1 MEYLWIAAGV
11 FGLFLVHKLILAPM
25 RHLVVN
31 VVVGLIVLYGV
42 NHFGYLFGFQHVP
55 ITVGT
60 GLIIGLFGLLLVTAI
75 SVDYAILMREQVGG
89 AAVSLLGTL
98 LAALTTWLSF
108 GLLAVSSTPAVSNFG
123 LSVSLGLAFS
133 FILAPWAARQEPT
146 A

>member
-1 MEYLWIAAGV
+1 MLMKQPWLVPLPIGRKCEGIMEYLWIAAGV

-60 GLIIGLFGLLLVTAI
+60 GLIIGLFGLPGVILVTL
-75 SVDYAILMREQVGG
+75 YY
-89 AAVSLLGTL
+89 T
-98 LAALTTWLSF
+98 F
-108 GLLAVSSTPAVSNFG
+108 F
-123 LSVSLGLAFS
+123 
-133 FILAPWAARQEPT
+133 
-146 A
+146 